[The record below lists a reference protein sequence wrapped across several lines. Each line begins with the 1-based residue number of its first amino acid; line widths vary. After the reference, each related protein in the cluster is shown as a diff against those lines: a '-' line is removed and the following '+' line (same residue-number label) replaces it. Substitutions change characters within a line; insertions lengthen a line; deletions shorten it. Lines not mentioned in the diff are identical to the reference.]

1 MKKVLSIVMV
11 LTIVAGLMVP
21 VFASAERVTG
31 KTSMY
36 VYCKNGK
43 RLNVR
48 EASTRDSQLLFRLE
62 NGNKVSILEDA
73 GNGWAKISYN
83 GKEGFVS
90 TSFLRSKMP
99 ARTLKKIS
107 TFKPFSAKVYS
118 PNGKKC
124 NMRVNASVKADRI
137 AQLNGQTSI
146 KVIGN
151 AGNWYKIQY
160 GNATGYMMKEFVRA

>member
-11 LTIVAGLMVP
+11 LMIVACLMIP
-21 VFASAERVTG
+21 VFASAEKVTG
-31 KTSMY
+31 KTAMY

-43 RLNVR
+43 KLNVR
-48 EASTRDSQLLFRLE
+48 EAATRDSQLLFRLR

-73 GNGWAKISYN
+73 GNGWAKISYD

-99 ARTLKKIS
+99 ARATKKIS
-107 TFKPFSAKVYS
+107 TFRPFSAKVYS

-137 AQLNGQTSI
+137 TKLKGHTSI
-146 KVIGN
+146 KVIGR

-160 GNATGYMMKEFVRA
+160 GNATGYMMKKYVRS